1 MDVDRAAN
9 PLEEAG
15 RPFAVSLVVPVRNE
29 ASSIGALL
37 ESIQGQ
43 TLPPDEIVFVDGG
56 SKDDTVRQLRR
67 AAREDERIRLIEAG
81 DATPGRGRN
90 VGITAAKNE
99 WIALTDAGTRPER
112 TWLERLVD
120 EVRRDTS
127 LQVVFGHYEPVI
139 VSFFERCAALAYVS
153 PAQRRPG
160 GMMRGPSIASA
171 LLRRSVWR
179 AAGGFPDLRAA
190 EDLIFMEAVNNH
202 GFPTGWAPGAV
213 IWWHLQ
219 PSLGRTIRKFVSYS
233 RHNVRAGR
241 QRHWHYGLARLY
253 LACVPF
259 IALGLVHS
267 LFWLAVPALGALARV
282 AKNIWDRRE
291 SRGLLWALN
300 PFQFAGVGV
309 VMACI
314 DFATFWGWVEALRRP
329 RSGGSFPPAGE
340 RDLMARGKG

>member
-1 MDVDRAAN
+1 MNVNEPAN
-9 PLEEAG
+9 PLEGAG
-15 RPFAVSLVVPVRNE
+15 RPFAVSLVVPVRDE

-43 TLPPDEIVFVDGG
+43 TFPPDEIVFVDGG

-67 AAREDERIRLIEAG
+67 AAREDERI
-81 DATPGRGRN
+81 P
-90 VGITAAKNE
+90 
-99 WIALTDAGTRPER
+99 LTEAGTRPER

-179 AAGGFPDLRAA
+179 AAGGCPDLRAA
-190 EDLIFMEAVNNH
+190 EDLIFMEAINNH
-202 GFPTGWAPGAV
+202 GFTTGWAPGAV
-213 IWWHLQ
+213 IWWQLQ

-233 RHNVRAGR
+233 RHNVR
-241 QRHWHYGLARLY
+241 
-253 LACVPF
+253 
-259 IALGLVHS
+259 
-267 LFWLAVPALGALARV
+267 
-282 AKNIWDRRE
+282 
-291 SRGLLWALN
+291 
-300 PFQFAGVGV
+300 
-309 VMACI
+309 
-314 DFATFWGWVEALRRP
+314 
-329 RSGGSFPPAGE
+329 
-340 RDLMARGKG
+340 